1 MANFIF
7 NEGANLASGAGVDWV
22 ATDYDCALVDDSVAV
37 PVTSNT
43 WADFSA
49 GSTASQP
56 FANKVLTTAGALAA
70 DPVVFT
76 QVSTTNPAGR
86 FTGFVIKRNSDNLL
100 LAWIDT
106 GFNSLAGGIA
116 AAPIGDIMGANLN
129 AADYTFQIRPGL
141 NNESAWLRL

>member
-7 NEGANLASGAGVDWV
+7 NEGATLASGAGIDWV
-22 ATDYDCALVDDSVAV
+22 STAYDCALVDDSVSV
-37 PVTSNT
+37 PVNTNT

-49 GSTASQP
+49 GSTAVQA
-56 FANKVLTTAGALAA
+56 FANKALTTSGALAA
-70 DPVVFT
+70 DPVIFT

-106 GFNSLAGGIA
+106 GFSSLGGSIA
-116 AAPIGDIMGANLN
+116 VAPIGDILGANLN